1 MTDGPL
7 APDALGCS
15 NRAKHSAVH
24 IKQKGVERLIEGGQI
39 GQNKVLGISCQLW
52 AKNRVGLFVRDHNA
66 EMRAKSQYSTDESR
80 LSWREYEKSD
90 APPILRVLDLA
101 TKLDHLPSLW
111 LFAPPDTTSKRRER
125 IAA

>member
-1 MTDGPL
+1 
-7 APDALGCS
+7 
-15 NRAKHSAVH
+15 
-24 IKQKGVERLIEGGQI
+24 
-39 GQNKVLGISCQLW
+39 
-52 AKNRVGLFVRDHNA
+52 VGLFVRDHNA